1 MRDKKRKRNPKEL
14 HAKNGSSQPLE
25 DDPDLRR
32 RKGAVLKCFACRMA
46 CDSVLG
52 RRFQAKFG

>member
-1 MRDKKRKRNPKEL
+1 M